1 MKNPIRIDN
10 SRFMELVDEI
20 ATEMMEMKFGSDAW
34 TSKISNPMVVVL
46 TDEAQDYYNDKYDEI
61 ENRFNKY
68 RIYSD
73 YTDGADSSTT

>member
-20 ATEMMEMKFGSDAW
+20 ATEMMEMKFGADAW
-34 TSKISNPMVVVL
+34 TSKISNPALNPREMVWGL

-61 ENRFNKY
+61 EERFNKY

-73 YTDGADSSTT
+73 YTVG